1 MKKLG
6 YLVVLVLALLVVPF
20 MVYADGEKTTTSNKN
35 EVKVYLFRGEGCPHC
50 ADAEEFFNSIEE
62 EYGSMFE
69 VIDYETWYDEENKEL
84 MDKVAE
90 ARKEEAGGVP
100 YIIVGNKSG
109 NGYTDSYGE
118 EILAEIKSEYE
129 KPIKDRYDIM
139 KLIGNVKKEKGSND
153 VIALIIILV
162 ATTGIVFGVYKA
174 RNNTNFIAKWRKFFF
189 YRIRTL

>member
-6 YLVVLVLALLVVPF
+6 YLFVLVLTLLVIPF
-20 MVYADGEKTTTSNKN
+20 MVYAEGEETTSSKN

-50 ADAEEFFNSIEE
+50 ADAEEFFTSIEE

-69 VIDYETWYDEENKEL
+69 VIDYETWYDEENQEL
-84 MDKVAE
+84 MKKVAD
-90 ARKEEAGGVP
+90 ARGEEASGVP
-100 YIIVGNKSG
+100 YIIVGNKSW
-109 NGYTDSYGE
+109 NGYTDNYGE

-129 KPIKDRYDIM
+129 KPAKERYDIM
-139 KLIGNVKKEKGSND
+139 SLIGNVKKEDKGSSD

-174 RNNTNFIAKWRKFFF
+174 RSNTM
-189 YRIRTL
+189 